1 MKKILLYAMVVV
13 MAAFTSC
20 SLDINDDPNHP
31 LSATPALVM
40 PSAQNAIATVIGD
53 GMYNPAG
60 FFVQYYDQMPESEQY
75 KDLVRYMFTQSSAV
89 LDRSYAML
97 YAVAL
102 EDLEDILKSNA
113 TTGADKFMATTLRA
127 LCFQL
132 AVDNWDQAPYTEALK
147 GNGNTAPKWD
157 DGQSVYEGILNEM
170 DSVESLITDETI
182 TCTDMIAAKNLTQ
195 WKGFA
200 NALRL
205 RMYLRFIDAGI
216 NASEYTTKAKALVAQ
231 NEFFTGDFKFDN
243 YKDEADRGNPWYSTY
258 KVILNTTNHCA
269 GYAIVSYLTKTGDTQ
284 RMAYG
289 FAKATASGSYAG
301 ALPATKYAFN
311 DIKNKDVSELNYYA
325 TKPVYFFTQAELQF
339 LIAEVQ
345 LRFNSNDA
353 AAKQAYEDA
362 IKADFEARGLTG
374 ASDLYN
380 GAVAWSTAGTVTD
393 KLNLIYMQKWAA
405 LFYMDHMEAWSEQRR
420 TDVPKVSTATAAE
433 IKTDPSV
440 YTAGELISPA
450 VNALG
455 AGVLVKRM
463 YFPYNASQYNPNTPA
478 AISADKPVWW
488 DVK

>member
-1 MKKILLYAMVVV
+1 M
-13 MAAFTSC
+13 
-20 SLDINDDPNHP
+20 
-31 LSATPALVM
+31 
-40 PSAQNAIATVIGD
+40 
-53 GMYNPAG
+53 
-60 FFVQYYDQMPESEQY
+60 
-75 KDLVRYMFTQSSAV
+75 
-89 LDRSYAML
+89 
-97 YAVAL
+97 
-102 EDLEDILKSNA
+102 
-113 TTGADKFMATTLRA
+113 
-127 LCFQL
+127 
-132 AVDNWDQAPYTEALK
+132 
-147 GNGNTAPKWD
+147 
-157 DGQSVYEGILNEM
+157 
-170 DSVESLITDETI
+170 
-182 TCTDMIAAKNLTQ
+182 
-195 WKGFA
+195 
-200 NALRL
+200 
-205 RMYLRFIDAGI
+205 
-216 NASEYTTKAKALVAQ
+216 
-231 NEFFTGDFKFDN
+231 
-243 YKDEADRGNPWYSTY
+243 
-258 KVILNTTNHCA
+258 
-269 GYAIVSYLTKTGDTQ
+269 
-284 RMAYG
+284 
-289 FAKATASGSYAG
+289 
-301 ALPATKYAFN
+301 
-311 DIKNKDVSELNYYA
+311 NYYA